1 MMQYPKISIITP
13 VYNRVGMIEQ
23 TIQSVLGQNY
33 PNLEYIIIDGGS
45 TDGTVDIIR
54 KYANNY
60 SERSVPMGSND
71 DFIAVDSQDSTLAN
85 GAQPHE
91 VTQPTASTQSSI
103 KWISEKDN
111 GMYHAI
117 MKGMAMATGEI
128 VAWIN
133 SDDMYHT
140 GALHI
145 VGLIFAQLP
154 EVEWLTGT
162 PTLYNAEGRCV
173 KTFPIQYWSWERFK
187 RGDFRWLQQEST
199 FFRKSLFDKV
209 GGLNLDYRLAADFEL
224 WCKMFQHAKLY
235 SVDTILGGFRQHGE
249 QLSIE
254 GKSRYEDEVREIC
267 KLHYIDD
274 KIFCKRLHKM
284 RCRLIKRNKIY
295 YDFVSNQWQQF

>member
-1 MMQYPKISIITP
+1 MITQYPKISIITP

-54 KYANNY
+54 KYTSQLAY
-60 SERSVPMGSND
+60 WVSEP
-71 DFIAVDSQDSTLAN
+71 
-85 GAQPHE
+85 
-91 VTQPTASTQSSI
+91 
-103 KWISEKDN
+103 DN

-140 GALHI
+140 NALNI
-145 VGLIFAQLP
+145 VGQIFAHLP

-162 PTLYNAEGRCV
+162 PTLYNTEGLCV
-173 KTFPIQYWSWERFK
+173 KTFPTQYWSWERFM

-199 FFRKSLFDKV
+199 FFRKALFDKV
-209 GGLNLDYRLAADFEL
+209 GGLNLHYQLAADFEL
-224 WCKMFQHAKLY
+224 WCKMFQVARLY
-235 SVDTILGGFRQHGE
+235 SVNTILGGFRQHGD

-254 GKSRYEDEVREIC
+254 GQIRYEAEVQDIC
-267 KLHYIDD
+267 QTYA
-274 KIFCKRLHKM
+274 M
-284 RCRLIKRNKIY
+284 RSNICCRRWNTLQNCLMKKNKVYYNFEEEQWLIN
-295 YDFVSNQWQQF
+295 

>member
-1 MMQYPKISIITP
+1 MMTQFPKISIITP
-13 VYNRVGMIEQ
+13 VYKRVGMIEQ

-54 KYANNY
+54 KYTSQLAY
-60 SERSVPMGSND
+60 WVSEP
-71 DFIAVDSQDSTLAN
+71 
-85 GAQPHE
+85 
-91 VTQPTASTQSSI
+91 
-103 KWISEKDN
+103 DN

-140 GALHI
+140 NALNI
-145 VGLIFAQLP
+145 VGQIFAQLP

-162 PTLYNAEGRCV
+162 PTLYNTEGLCV
-173 KTFPIQYWSWERFK
+173 KTFPTQYWSWERFK

-199 FFRKSLFDKV
+199 FFRKSLFERV
-209 GGLNLDYRLAADFEL
+209 GGVNMQYHLAADFEL
-224 WCKMFQHAKLY
+224 WCKMFQVSKLY
-235 SVDTILGGFRQHGE
+235 SVNTILGGFRQHGE

-254 GKSRYEDEVREIC
+254 GQNRYEAEVKAIC
-267 KLHYIDD
+267 QTYG
-274 KIFCKRLHKM
+274 M
-284 RCRLIKRNKIY
+284 RNKIRCRR
-295 YDFVSNQWQQF
+295 SNKVQNRWMKKNIVHYSFERKKWQL

>member
-1 MMQYPKISIITP
+1 MKLSIITINYSNAEGLRKTLAS
-13 VYNRVGMIEQ
+13 VAAQ
-23 TIQSVLGQNY
+23 TFRDF
-33 PNLEYIIIDGGS
+33 EHIIVDGGS
-45 TDGTVDIIR
+45 TDESVEIIR
-54 KYANNY
+54 EYAD
-60 SERSVPMGSND
+60 SEAIRLKGYKANKVSETSPND
-71 DFIAVDSQDSTLAN
+71 LISSSPNSL
-85 GAQPHE
+85 P
-91 VTQPTASTQSSI
+91 TQVVR
-103 KWISEKDN
+103 WISEKDN

-145 VGLIFAQLP
+145 VGQIFAQLP

-173 KTFPIQYWSWERFK
+173 KTFPTQYWSWERFK

-209 GGLNLDYRLAADFEL
+209 GGLNMDYRLAADFEL
-224 WCKMFQHAKLY
+224 WCKMFLHAKLY
-235 SVDTILGGFRQHGE
+235 SVNTILGGFRQHGE

-254 GKSRYEDEVREIC
+254 GQHRYEAEVRTIC
-267 KLHYIDD
+267 HTYGIRTS
-274 KIFCKRLHKM
+274 I
-284 RCRLIKRNKIY
+284 RCRRWNKLQNRWMKKNLVY
-295 YDFVSNQWQQF
+295 YNFETKTWENDG

>member
-13 VYNRVGMIEQ
+13 VYNRVGMIGQ

-45 TDGTVDIIR
+45 TDGTVDVIR
-54 KYANNY
+54 EYAD
-60 SERSVPMGSND
+60 SEAIRLKGYKANKVSETSPND
-71 DFIAVDSQDSTLAN
+71 LISSSPNSL
-85 GAQPHE
+85 P
-91 VTQPTASTQSSI
+91 TQVVR
-103 KWISEKDN
+103 WISEKDN

-145 VGLIFAQLP
+145 VGQIFAQLP

-173 KTFPIQYWSWERFK
+173 KTFPTQYWSWERFK

-209 GGLNLDYRLAADFEL
+209 GGLNMDYRLAADFEL
-224 WCKMFQHAKLY
+224 WCKMFLHAKLY
-235 SVDTILGGFRQHGE
+235 SVNTILGGFRQHGE

-254 GKSRYEDEVREIC
+254 GKSRYEAEVRTIC
-267 KLHYIDD
+267 HTYGIRTSISCRRWNKLQNRWMKKNIVHYSFER
-274 KIFCKRLHKM
+274 KK
-284 RCRLIKRNKIY
+284 
-295 YDFVSNQWQQF
+295 WQL

>member
-1 MMQYPKISIITP
+1 MMTQFPKISIITP
-13 VYNRVGMIEQ
+13 VFNRVGMIEH

-54 KYANNY
+54 KYTSQLAY
-60 SERSVPMGSND
+60 WVSEP
-71 DFIAVDSQDSTLAN
+71 
-85 GAQPHE
+85 
-91 VTQPTASTQSSI
+91 
-103 KWISEKDN
+103 DN

-140 GALHI
+140 NALNI
-145 VGLIFAQLP
+145 VGQIFAQLP

-162 PTLYNAEGRCV
+162 PTLYNTEGLCV
-173 KTFPIQYWSWERFK
+173 KTFPTQYWSWERFM

-199 FFRKSLFDKV
+199 FFRKALFDKV
-209 GGLNLDYRLAADFEL
+209 GGLNLHYQLAADFEL
-224 WCKMFQHAKLY
+224 WCKMFQVARLY
-235 SVDTILGGFRQHGE
+235 SVNTILGGFRQHGD

-254 GKSRYEDEVREIC
+254 GQIRYEAEVQDIC
-267 KLHYIDD
+267 QTYA
-274 KIFCKRLHKM
+274 M
-284 RCRLIKRNKIY
+284 RSNICCRRWNTLQNCLMKKNKVYYNFEEEQWLIN
-295 YDFVSNQWQQF
+295 

>member
-1 MMQYPKISIITP
+1 MMQSPKISIITP

-54 KYANNY
+54 KYADELVRGERLEVKG
-60 SERSVPMGSND
+60 SE
-71 DFIAVDSQDSTLAN
+71 N
-85 GAQPHE
+85 GNAD
-91 VTQPTASTQSSI
+91 VYALR
-103 KWISEKDN
+103 WLSEPDQ

-117 MKGMAMATGEI
+117 MKGMAMATGEV

-140 GALHI
+140 NALHI
-145 VGLIFAQLP
+145 VGQIFAQLP

-162 PTLYNAEGRCV
+162 PTLYDAEGLCV
-173 KTFPIQYWSWERFK
+173 KTFPTQYWSWERFK

-199 FFRKSLFDKV
+199 FFRKSLFNRV
-209 GGLNLDYRLAADFEL
+209 RGLNLQYRLAADFEL
-224 WCKMFQHAKLY
+224 WCKMFQVARLY
-235 SVDTILGGFRQHGE
+235 SVNTILGGFRQHGE

-254 GKSRYEDEVREIC
+254 GHNRYETEVKAIC
-267 KLHYIDD
+267 QTYGMRNNIHCHRWNNLQNYLMKKNTVYYNFEE
-274 KIFCKRLHKM
+274 KIWQ
-284 RCRLIKRNKIY
+284 
-295 YDFVSNQWQQF
+295 VSK